1 MLRKSPNN
9 VCQLRNAR
17 AGPATCA
24 WLASRFSQESACP
37 GGLDLMQNPIRESG
51 VSVLVSKLRYLRKL
65 NIGYCYL
72 TEDAGAA
79 LAEAFLNKTK
89 LEVLEL
95 GRPGTSM
102 YFQPVSE

>member
-1 MLRKSPNN
+1 
-9 VCQLRNAR
+9 
-17 AGPATCA
+17 
-24 WLASRFSQESACP
+24 
-37 GGLDLMQNPIRESG
+37 MQNPIRESG

-79 LAEAFLNKTK
+79 LAEALLNRTK

-95 GRPGTSM
+95 GRPGTNM
-102 YFQPVSE
+102 YFQAVSEQQVQNNKLM